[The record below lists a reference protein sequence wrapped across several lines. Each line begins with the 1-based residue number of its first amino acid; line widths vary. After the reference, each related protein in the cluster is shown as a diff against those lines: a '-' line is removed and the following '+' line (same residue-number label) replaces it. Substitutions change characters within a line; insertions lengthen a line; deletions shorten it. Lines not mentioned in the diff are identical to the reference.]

1 MLKKSL
7 ILFFAVIGTGFAQKT
22 TFEERY
28 RAGENEL
35 DSLNVNRLLVE
46 RKTGSES
53 AFSSYDE
60 SVKSYPLSV
69 IVIPE
74 KQSDGL
80 TEQEIIEK
88 NPYSR
93 LMMESIGAFFS
104 KKNYE
109 LKTLDG
115 EQKLN
120 EYIQMQND
128 IAGKEDDLAYV
139 ASLIFGADVY
149 VKYAGEFTRSD
160 LRINLKAYEAVSG
173 ALMGSASEN
182 KRINEF
188 KNLNDCIRSAAESAS
203 YKLESAV
210 QAYQR
215 KEINSGVKYKVI
227 INVSTDFDEEFVEG
241 IQELVSK
248 QLPREFKS
256 ISFNVMTDRT
266 IDMTVYANPAV
277 QANSQEVYKVIR
289 SKLKKIVGVKKNNI
303 TKNLILI
310 DLKRALE

>member
-1 MLKKSL
+1 M
-7 ILFFAVIGTGFAQKT
+7 
-22 TFEERY
+22 
-28 RAGENEL
+28 
-35 DSLNVNRLLVE
+35 
-46 RKTGSES
+46 
-53 AFSSYDE
+53 
-60 SVKSYPLSV
+60 
-69 IVIPE
+69 
-74 KQSDGL
+74 
-80 TEQEIIEK
+80 
-88 NPYSR
+88 
-93 LMMESIGAFFS
+93 
-104 KKNYE
+104 
-109 LKTLDG
+109 
-115 EQKLN
+115 
-120 EYIQMQND
+120 
-128 IAGKEDDLAYV
+128 
-139 ASLIFGADVY
+139 
-149 VKYAGEFTRSD
+149 
-160 LRINLKAYEAVSG
+160 
-173 ALMGSASEN
+173 
-182 KRINEF
+182 
-188 KNLNDCIRSAAESAS
+188 
-203 YKLESAV
+203 ESAV